1 MKLSEMYA
9 KFKVKAKEFFGDDT
23 PTLTIHPKCPKKF
36 KYGKRG
42 EHCITIK
49 ENKGSVFIKCW
60 KCGKE
65 LWVRKG
71 SPCHDKGL
79 CGHCVY

>member
-1 MKLSEMYA
+1 MKVSEMYA
-9 KFKVKAKEFFGDDT
+9 KIKAGLKELIGDT
-23 PTLTIHPKCPKKF
+23 KPKLVVTKPKK
-36 KYGKRG
+36 KRG
-42 EHCITIK
+42 VSKHCITIK
-49 ENKGSVFIKCW
+49 ENKGQALIKCW

-79 CGHCVY
+79 CGNCVY

>member
-1 MKLSEMYA
+1 MKLSTAYA
-9 KFKVKAKEFFGDDT
+9 KIKAGAKEFFGDET
-23 PTLTIHPKCPKKF
+23 STGLTITKPARKKR
-36 KYGKRG
+36 KYG
-42 EHCITIK
+42 EHCTTIK
-49 ENKGSVFIKCW
+49 ENKGSVLIKCW

-79 CGHCVY
+79 CGNCVY

>member
-1 MKLSEMYA
+1 MYA
-9 KFKVKAKEFFGDDT
+9 KIKAGAKEFFGDET
-23 PTLTIHPKCPKKF
+23 PTLTITKPEKKRRA
-36 KYGKRG
+36 GK
-42 EHCITIK
+42 HCITIK
-49 ENKGSVFIKCW
+49 ESRNNVLIKCW

-71 SPCHDKGL
+71 SPCHGKGL

>member
-1 MKLSEMYA
+1 MRISETYV
-9 KFKVKAKEFFGDDT
+9 KIKVRIKEFFGDEIST
-23 PTLTIHPKCPKKF
+23 GLTITKPEKRRPKH
-36 KYGKRG
+36 RAG

-49 ENKGSVFIKCW
+49 ENKGSVLIKCW

-65 LWVRKG
+65 LWVRKS

-79 CGHCVY
+79 CGNCVY